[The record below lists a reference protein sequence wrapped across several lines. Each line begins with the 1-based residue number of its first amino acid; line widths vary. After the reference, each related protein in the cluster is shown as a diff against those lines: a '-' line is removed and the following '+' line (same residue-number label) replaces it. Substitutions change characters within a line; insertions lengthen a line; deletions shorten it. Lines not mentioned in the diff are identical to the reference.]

1 MKIYGSHSL
10 SWVIYLGKWRDEIA
24 NTYRYRY
31 PQDDDDKVTNYLKHV
46 KALPKDSTSI
56 Y

>member
-1 MKIYGSHSL
+1 MGDL
-10 SWVIYLGKWRDEIA
+10 FREVANEIA
-24 NTYRYRY
+24 NKYEYQY